1 MGGPCFEHKIKM
13 TKTLI
18 YFLAA
23 AAILTSCKEDKEVEI
38 VEEEQPVEL
47 AEVLPVMKYGYN
59 LNDYEII
66 ADTVERGDTFG
77 DLIDAHLITGQSTF
91 RAAQALDEVYSVRR
105 IQAGKPYKIL
115 KHRDSLNSMAAFI
128 YEPNRME
135 YVVVNFA
142 DSLNAFKGNHPV
154 SYKRKTASGIIKST
168 LSEAME
174 DEGLGISAINELS
187 DIYRWSIDF
196 FRLQKGDRFKM
207 IYRERY
213 INDTVFAG
221 IEEVEAA
228 VFETDGNPYY
238 AFSFVADSTAQVHD
252 YYDET
257 GKTLRSFFLRAP
269 VNYTR
274 ISSRYS
280 GRRFHP
286 VQKRWKAHLGTDY
299 AAGYGT
305 PIISTANGVVVKSGY
320 TRGNGNYVKVKHN
333 DTYSTQYLH
342 MQKRLVKV
350 GQRVKQGQ
358 TIGLVG
364 STGLAT
370 GPHVCYRFWV
380 NGKQVDPYKQN
391 LPAAEPLP
399 ENKKEEYLE
408 FIQPL
413 QEEIDLLPFKE
424 LDNDLL

>member
-1 MGGPCFEHKIKM
+1 MNKQWWLSS
-13 TKTLI
+13 LI
-18 YFLAA
+18 
-23 AAILTSCKEDKEVEI
+23 AITILIGCKDEPEVDLVDPADE
-38 VEEEQPVEL
+38 VEL
-47 AEVLPVMKYGYN
+47 AELMPVMKYGYN
-59 LNDYEII
+59 LNEFEVIE
-66 ADTVERGDTFG
+66 DTVNSGDTFG
-77 DLIDAHLITGQSTF
+77 DLIDKHLISGQSTF
-91 RAAQALDEVYSVRR
+91 KAAQVLNEVYNVRR

-115 KHRDSLNSMAAFI
+115 KRKDSLQQMEAFV
-128 YEPNRME
+128 YEPNRLDYVMVKFPDSITAME
-135 YVVVNFA
+135 G
-142 DSLNAFKGNHPV
+142 SHPI
-154 SYKRKTASGIIKST
+154 SYERKSASGIIKST

-187 DIYRWSIDF
+187 DIYQWSIDF

-207 IYRERY
+207 IYNERY
-213 INDTVFAG
+213 INDSIFAG
-221 IEEVEAA
+221 IENVEVA
-228 VFETDGNPYY
+228 VFETDDNPYY
-238 AFSFVADSTAQVHD
+238 AFSFIADSTAQVHD

-269 VNYTR
+269 VDYTR

-286 VQKRWKAHLGTDY
+286 VQKRWKAHKGTDY

-305 PIISTANGVVVKSGY
+305 PIVSTANGVVTKSGY

-333 DTYSTQYLH
+333 NKYSTQYLH
-342 MQKRLVKV
+342 MTKRMVKV

-358 TIGLVG
+358 TIGTVG

-380 NGKQVDPYKQN
+380 NGRQVDPYKQN

-399 ENKKEEYLE
+399 NEIKEDYLE

-413 QEEIDLLPFKE
+413 RDEIDSVPFKE
-424 LDNDLL
+424 LDDDVK